1 MFIKAIIL
9 DTSPPQQQNILFPS
23 LLFPSKEQILEGRK
37 KMVYVLVKILKG
49 LTGSTA
55 QSFHCKFA
63 WNEVLT
69 NRHTRRVTDIDE
81 SELGIALQ
89 EVIKHRTI
97 RGKFNSVHPDLR
109 AQRITRLE
117 VREDG
122 IFFHRD
128 DQLATRQQLEDEAK
142 QTSVS
147 QIAAWTRRLGSAA
160 FNTQNYPLALLHYE
174 KSVNCDPE
182 SLDAWTSFASTLSE
196 TNALIEVHIL

>member
-1 MFIKAIIL
+1 
-9 DTSPPQQQNILFPS
+9 
-23 LLFPSKEQILEGRK
+23 
-37 KMVYVLVKILKG
+37 MVYVLVKILKG
-49 LTGSTA
+49 LTASPA

-109 AQRITRLE
+109 AQGITRLE
-117 VREDG
+117 VGEDG

-128 DQLATRQQLEDEAK
+128 GWQETGNKVWDTKQVAALA
-142 QTSVS
+142 
-147 QIAAWTRRLGSAA
+147 RRLGNVA
-160 FNTQNYPLALLHYE
+160 FNDKNFSLALRYHE
-174 KSVNCDPE
+174 KSANIDPE
-182 SLDAWTSFASTLSE
+182 SMEAWTSLTTTLSE
-196 TNALIEVHIL
+196 TNALREVRHIYNLISLCSVPG